1 MKLTS
6 EQAIRQAFEERIA
19 GKLQDAELLYTQI
32 LQIYPTHPDANLK
45 LGLIAVSANK
55 IDASLRLLKLL
66 NFLSVTKDWQN

>member
-45 LGLIAVSANK
+45 LGLIAVSAKK
-55 IDASLRLLKLL
+55 IDASLTPFKAAE
-66 NFLSVTKDWQN
+66 FSFSD